1 MQSAVQSVAFGGQV
15 IEQRL
20 DDYGSELRKV
30 VIILVNGHYSGETI
44 Y

>member
-1 MQSAVQSVAFGGQV
+1 VQSAVQSVAFGGQV

-20 DDYGSELRKV
+20 DDYGSELCKV
-30 VIILVNGHYSGETI
+30 VIILVTGHYSVVAI

>member
-20 DDYGSELRKV
+20 DDYGSELREV
-30 VIILVNGHYSGETI
+30 VRISVHEHHCGVIVY
-44 Y
+44 